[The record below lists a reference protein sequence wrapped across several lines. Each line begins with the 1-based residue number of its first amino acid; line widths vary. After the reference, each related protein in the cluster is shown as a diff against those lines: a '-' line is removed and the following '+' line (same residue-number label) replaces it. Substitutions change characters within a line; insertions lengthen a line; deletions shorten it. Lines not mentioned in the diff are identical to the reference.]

1 MNVSY
6 IGFPAAFFSNI
17 KMIQV
22 DNLAYVGILFSKGL
36 FIFDTGINV
45 SEYVPMSGFWPVLKS
60 VYSNMMWYS
69 TGRLCHNHWHWWII
83 SLVFKRIQM
92 RSHLFWFQVQYLNS
106 REGEITFQSIT
117 LCLRIENGSKKY
129 LSLQCMMNCPI
140 WRSLLYNVV

>member
-6 IGFPAAFFSNI
+6 IGFPAAFFTSI

-36 FIFDTGINV
+36 FIFGTGTNV

-60 VYSNMMWYS
+60 VHLTGMWYS
-69 TGRLCHNHWHWWII
+69 TGRFCLNHWHWWII

-92 RSHLFWFQVQYLNS
+92 RSHLFCFQVQYLNS

-117 LCLRIENGSKKY
+117 LCLRIENGPKKC
-129 LSLQCMMNCPI
+129 LSLQCMMNSPI
-140 WRSLLYNVV
+140 LCSLLYNVV